1 MPVKWTWKRT
11 LAAVC
16 TVACVA
22 GCTAYWL
29 GKFSDTMRSGVAVDA
44 LTPQQEE
51 NLYKLGKVWGYVKY
65 HHPAVVSGEV
75 DWDQALFD
83 AMPPVLEAT
92 SGEEANQALSQWLEE
107 YPVESVAQA
116 DTMQPM
122 EGAEMV
128 VTPDDTWT
136 QDETWLG
143 QEVSQ
148 YLTQLGEQPVQAGA
162 EGYAAFASEDLR
174 VSFAR
179 ESSEDFDPR
188 DDGVKLLGLFRFW
201 NAFQYFSPYVSLT
214 DQDWDTVLQEGI
226 RPMVETKTIKDY
238 ILALAQVTAQTGD
251 NHVYLLESSGAWSNQ
266 YGDYYLPCSLTLA
279 QGQLVVAQT
288 NGEDTGLQRG
298 DVLVEVDGTTIE
310 QRLAQLRRYFVFSR
324 EDAYLNQI
332 QYQLVQTR
340 ESTAQVTVLRDGAE
354 IPLQVDTTQKPYEGQ
369 HPYETGVL
377 EGENI
382 GYLDPSALTSQ
393 EQMEA
398 WMEQVQDTDGLILDL
413 RYYPGVP
420 MGYLL
425 GEALIPQPTEFARLA
440 FPDPTTPGQF
450 YTLEGVACC
459 GKGWMAQTGQGDQ
472 EYPAYSGKVVI
483 LMDQRS
489 QSQSEYTTM
498 ALRQA
503 LQAVVV
509 GTPSVGADGD
519 VTRLPLPG
527 GVVVTFSGLG
537 VYTPEGEQTQRVG
550 VQPDVWCEPTLDGI
564 REGRDELVEQA
575 IAIIQGNTQ

>member
-1 MPVKWTWKRT
+1 MKWTWKRT

-16 TVACVA
+16 AGVCVA
-22 GCTAYWL
+22 GCAAYWL
-29 GKFSDTMRSGVAVDA
+29 GKSSDTIRSGVEVDA
-44 LTPQQEE
+44 LTAQQEE

-83 AMPPVLEAT
+83 ALPSVLEAA
-92 SGEEANQALSQWLEE
+92 SGEAANQALAQWLEE
-107 YPVESVAQA
+107 YPVP
-116 DTMQPM
+116 DT
-122 EGAEMV
+122 EGQEAPQGVEGVEGVEIV
-128 VTPDDTWT
+128 VTPDDEWT

-148 YLTQLGEQPVQAGA
+148 YLTQLREQPVEAGKLWMNFQM
-162 EGYAAFASEDLR
+162 ESKG
-174 VSFAR
+174 SF
-179 ESSEDFDPR
+179 DTQ
-188 DDGVKLLGLFRFW
+188 DDGAKLLGLFRFW
-201 NAFQYFSPYVSLT
+201 NTYEYFSPYVSLT

-226 RPMVETKTIKDY
+226 RPVVETDTMGDY

-251 NHVYLLESSGAWSNQ
+251 GHVVFNDSNPPSVWWNQ

-279 QGQLVVAQT
+279 EGQLVVAQT
-288 NGEDTGLQRG
+288 DGEDTGLQPG

-310 QRLAQLRRYFVFSR
+310 QRLTQLRRYFVFSR

-332 QYQLVQTR
+332 QAQLVQTKGA
-340 ESTAQVTVLRDGAE
+340 TAQVTVLRDGAE
-354 IPLQVDTTQKPYEGQ
+354 VELQVDTTKEPYEGEN
-369 HPYETGVL
+369 PYETGVL

-382 GYLDPSALTSQ
+382 GYLDPSTLTSQ
-393 EQMEA
+393 EQLEE
-398 WMEQVQDTDGLILDL
+398 WMGQVQDTDGLILDL
-413 RYYPGVP
+413 RYYPGIPV
-420 MGYLL
+420 GYIL
-425 GEALIPQPTEFARLA
+425 GEFLIPQPTEFARLA
-440 FPDPTTPGQF
+440 LSDPTTPGQF
-450 YTLEGVACC
+450 YVQEGAYCC

-489 QSQSEYTTM
+489 QSQSEFTTM

-503 LQAVVV
+503 PQAVVL

-519 VTRLPLPG
+519 IARLPLPG

-564 REGRDELVEQA
+564 RAGRDELVEQA
-575 IAIIQGNTQ
+575 IAIIQGDTQ

>member
-1 MPVKWTWKRT
+1 MKWTWKRT

-16 TVACVA
+16 AGVCVA
-22 GCTAYWL
+22 GCAAYWL
-29 GKFSDTMRSGVAVDA
+29 GKSSDTIRSGVEVDA
-44 LTPQQEE
+44 LTAQQEE

-83 AMPPVLEAT
+83 ALPSVLEAA
-92 SGEEANQALSQWLEE
+92 SGEAANQALAQWLEE
-107 YPVESVAQA
+107 YPVP
-116 DTMQPM
+116 DT
-122 EGAEMV
+122 EGQEAPQGVEGVEGVEIV
-128 VTPDDTWT
+128 VTPDDEWT

-148 YLTQLGEQPVQAGA
+148 YLTQLREQPVEAGKLWMNFQM
-162 EGYAAFASEDLR
+162 ESKG
-174 VSFAR
+174 SF
-179 ESSEDFDPR
+179 DTQ
-188 DDGVKLLGLFRFW
+188 DDGAKLLGLFRFW
-201 NAFQYFSPYVSLT
+201 NTYEYFSPYVSLT

-226 RPMVETKTIKDY
+226 RPVVETDTMGDY

-251 NHVYLLESSGAWSNQ
+251 GHVVFNDSNPPSVWWNQ

-279 QGQLVVAQT
+279 EGQLVVAQT
-288 NGEDTGLQRG
+288 DGEDTGLQPG

-310 QRLAQLRRYFVFSR
+310 QRLTQLRRYFVFSR

-332 QYQLVQTR
+332 QAQLVQTKGA
-340 ESTAQVTVLRDGAE
+340 TAQVTVLRKGE
-354 IPLQVDTTQKPYEGQ
+354 EVQLQVGTTKNWYREKNPYQ
-369 HPYETGVL
+369 TGLL

-382 GYLDPSALTSQ
+382 GYLDPSTLTSQ
-393 EQMEA
+393 EQLEE
-398 WMEQVQDTDGLILDL
+398 WMGQVQDTDGLILDL

-420 MGYLL
+420 VGYIL
-425 GEALIPQPTEFARLA
+425 GEFLIPQPTEFARLA
-440 FPDPTTPGQF
+440 LSDPTTPGQF
-450 YTLEGVACC
+450 YVQEGAYCC
-459 GKGWMAQTGQGDQ
+459 GKGWMAQTGQGNQ

-489 QSQSEYTTM
+489 QSQSEFTTM

-503 LQAVVV
+503 PQAVVL

-519 VTRLPLPG
+519 IARLPLPG

-575 IAIIQGNTQ
+575 IAIIQGDTQ

>member
-1 MPVKWTWKRT
+1 M
-11 LAAVC
+11 A
-16 TVACVA
+16 A
-22 GCTAYWL
+22 GCAVVCVVGLAIYGAL
-29 GKFSDTMRSGVAVDA
+29 KPSDGIRSGVEVDA

-75 DWDQALFD
+75 DWDQALFE
-83 AMPPVLEAT
+83 ALPPVLEAT
-92 SGEEANQALSQWLEE
+92 SGEGANQALAQWLEE
-107 YPVESVAQA
+107 YPVPDTDGA
-116 DTMQPM
+116 DAPQGV
-122 EGAEMV
+122 EGVEGVEIV
-128 VTPDDTWT
+128 VTPDDDWT
-136 QDETWLG
+136 QDQTWLG

-148 YLTQLGEQPVQAGA
+148 YLTQLGEQPVEAGK
-162 EGYAAFASEDLR
+162 FWMD
-174 VSFAR
+174 FQR
-179 ESSEDFDPR
+179 ESKGSFDTQ

-201 NAFQYFSPYVSLT
+201 NTYEYFSPYVSLT

-226 RPMVETKTIKDY
+226 RPMVKTDTMEDY

-251 NHVYLLESSGAWSNQ
+251 GHVVFNDPNPPSVWWNQ

-279 QGQLVVAQT
+279 EGQLVVAQT
-288 NGEDTGLQRG
+288 DGEDTGLQQG
-298 DVLVEVDGTTIE
+298 DVLVEVDGTTME
-310 QRLAQLRRYFVFSR
+310 QRLTQLRRYFVFSR

-332 QYQLVQTR
+332 GYQLVQTK

-354 IPLQVDTTQKPYEGQ
+354 VQLQVDTTQKPYEGQ
-369 HPYETGVL
+369 NLYETGVL

-382 GYLDPSALTSQ
+382 GYLDPSTVTSHEQLEGWMQ
-393 EQMEA
+393 E
-398 WMEQVQDTDGLILDL
+398 VQDTDGLILDL
-413 RYYPGVP
+413 RHYPGFS
-420 MGYLL
+420 MHNEL
-425 GEALIPQPTEFARLA
+425 GEFLIPQPTEFARMS

-450 YTLEGVACC
+450 FTIEGACSC

-503 LQAVVV
+503 PQAVVL

-519 VTRLPLPG
+519 IARLPLPG

-550 VQPDVWCEPTLDGI
+550 LQPDVWCEPTLDGI

-575 IAIIQGNTQ
+575 IAIIQGDTQ